1 MDGIYGVVESSSVG
15 FVSEGVTYN
24 AFFDDD
30 GEGDIQ
36 IYYTEGNNRI
46 YLNKKAGRI
55 NYDEGIITLDNFL
68 PISYVGS
75 YIRISVSPRKTDIR
89 ASTNELMLFGEARIT
104 MVDETT
110 STILG
115 ATAIDTEGT
124 GLSTGSSE
132 IGGTIFST
140 TTTTSSTG
148 STTTSSSGGGG
159 GGGY

>member
-1 MDGIYGVVESSSVG
+1 
-15 FVSEGVTYN
+15 
-24 AFFDDD
+24 
-30 GEGDIQ
+30 
-36 IYYTEGNNRI
+36 
-46 YLNKKAGRI
+46 
-55 NYDEGIITLDNFL
+55 
-68 PISYVGS
+68 
-75 YIRISVSPRKTDIR
+75 
-89 ASTNELMLFGEARIT
+89 MLFGQAKVT

-140 TTTTSSTG
+140 STSSAG
-148 STTTSSSGGGG
+148 SSTSSGGGG